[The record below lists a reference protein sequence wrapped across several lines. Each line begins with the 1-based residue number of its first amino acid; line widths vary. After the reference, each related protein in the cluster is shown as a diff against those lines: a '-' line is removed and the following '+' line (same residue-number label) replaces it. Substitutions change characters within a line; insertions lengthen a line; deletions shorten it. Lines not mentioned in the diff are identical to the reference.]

1 MSKDAVKKLKKQN
14 ACIRDVLEM
23 NDDEVKSLG
32 LSVRALNEIRAIPT
46 HTAANISMTFETDK
60 TSGKNQGT
68 VEFDLIV
75 SRTTK
80 SRNGNLKPRRD
91 DYSFFAALGT
101 PKSGFLLSQDNV
113 KVSLNGQKKGS
124 ATRSV
129 ALHFDWT
136 LANSCAGAN
145 GGHVVLRVLSADV
158 QGIDIE
164 YFVPLK

>member
-1 MSKDAVKKLKKQN
+1 MSKDTVKKLKKQN
-14 ACIRDVLEM
+14 TCVRDVLEM
-23 NDDEVKSLG
+23 DDAEVKSLG
-32 LSVRALNEIRAIPT
+32 LSVKALNEIRAIPI

-60 TSGKNQGT
+60 TSGKNEGT
-68 VEFDLIV
+68 VKFDLIV

-80 SRNGNLKPRRD
+80 SRNGNVKPRD
-91 DYSFFAALGT
+91 DYTFFAALGT
-101 PKSGFLLSQDNV
+101 PQSGFLLSQDNV
-113 KVSLNGQKKGS
+113 MVSLNGQKKGS

-145 GGHVVLRVLSADV
+145 GGYVVLRVLCADV
-158 QGIDIE
+158 QGFDIE